1 MLSMLVLPGLGL
13 FIGTVAVT
21 IGGGATAGVPLLL
34 LLGHSGAQSIA
45 TVKFAL
51 LGSFVTGALAHRAA
65 DADAGAGTGAAK
77 PVRLP
82 WVTWPLAVVGS
93 VSGSL
98 LVVGVA
104 DRVLKVVVALS
115 MIVILWIT
123 HRTDFSQRPRN
134 ANARLPPTPVGVAVI
149 FGLCV
154 YSGFFG
160 AGFGTFLILALM
172 RCYGLTFRESAG
184 AMTRINLLAVGAS
197 VLTFVSSGAVDFR
210 LGVPLFIG
218 CAAGGLLGAWVAR
231 VADPKRMKTAFLVFT
246 LLLGI
251 KLLWEASACP

>member
-1 MLSMLVLPGLGL
+1 MLSTLVLPGLGL

-51 LGSFVTGALAHRAA
+51 LGSFVTGALAHRAV
-65 DADAGAGTGAAK
+65 GTGTRTGAAK

-104 DRVLKVVVALS
+104 DRVLKVAVALS

-184 AMTRINLLAVGAS
+184 AMTRLNLLAVGAS

>member
-1 MLSMLVLPGLGL
+1 MLSTLLLPGLGL
-13 FIGTVAVT
+13 FIGAVAVT

-34 LLGHSGAQSIA
+34 LMGHSGAQSIA
-45 TVKFAL
+45 TIKFAL

-65 DADAGAGTGAAK
+65 GADAAGADAAE

-104 DRVLKVVVALS
+104 DRVLKVAVALL
-115 MIVILWIT
+115 MIVILWAT
-123 HRTDFSQRPRN
+123 HRTDFSQRARN
-134 ANARLPPTPVGVAVI
+134 AQARLPPAPVGVAVI
-149 FGLCV
+149 FGLCM

-172 RCYGLTFRESAG
+172 RCYGLTFRESAL
-184 AMTRINLLAVGAS
+184 AMTRINLLAVGSS
-197 VLTFVSSGAVDFR
+197 VLTFVSSGSIDFR
-210 LGVPLFIG
+210 LGVPLFVG

-251 KLLWEASACP
+251 KLLWEASRLS

>member
-1 MLSMLVLPGLGL
+1 MLSTLVLPGLGL

-51 LGSFVTGALAHRAA
+51 LGSFVTGALAHRAV
-65 DADAGAGTGAAK
+65 GTGTRTGAAK

-104 DRVLKVVVALS
+104 DRVLKVAVALS

-123 HRTDFSQRPRN
+123 HRTAPTSRS
-134 ANARLPPTPVGVAVI
+134 ARE
-149 FGLCV
+149 
-154 YSGFFG
+154 
-160 AGFGTFLILALM
+160 M
-172 RCYGLTFRESAG
+172 RMPACR
-184 AMTRINLLAVGAS
+184 R
-197 VLTFVSSGAVDFR
+197 R
-210 LGVPLFIG
+210 RW
-218 CAAGGLLGAWVAR
+218 AWR
-231 VADPKRMKTAFLVFT
+231 
-246 LLLGI
+246 
-251 KLLWEASACP
+251 

>member
-1 MLSMLVLPGLGL
+1 
-13 FIGTVAVT
+13 
-21 IGGGATAGVPLLL
+21 
-34 LLGHSGAQSIA
+34 
-45 TVKFAL
+45 
-51 LGSFVTGALAHRAA
+51 
-65 DADAGAGTGAAK
+65 
-77 PVRLP
+77 
-82 WVTWPLAVVGS
+82 VTWPLAVVGS

-104 DRVLKVVVALS
+104 DRVLKVAVALS

-251 KLLWEASACP
+251 KLLWEASVCP